1 MQMPESLIR
10 FMSCLFLSIEP
21 HPFASTP
28 PSPNCCHAL
37 PTLPV
42 RPLLKMAPIV
52 QQHQLV
58 DLSQKSLFVSAAAI
72 AFNPTFWNIVARRE
86 YRTRFMTKT
95 FGGNAQR
102 ACYALAATIFGLGLC
117 RDFLYER
124 ALRHQ
129 PPHPLLDTDA
139 AKYLGYALIAGGNIL
154 VVTSTWALGI
164 TGTFLGDYFGILM
177 DDMVTGFPF
186 SVCDAPMYYGS
197 TMSFL
202 GTALLYGRPAGI
214 LLTAWVLTV
223 YLVALQE
230 GLQEQGRGQEAEIVA
245 VEEVLHQALP
255 RESLSV
261 ALAVT
266 SELWRGLARAE

>member
-1 MQMPESLIR
+1 
-10 FMSCLFLSIEP
+10 
-21 HPFASTP
+21 
-28 PSPNCCHAL
+28 
-37 PTLPV
+37 
-42 RPLLKMAPIV
+42 MAPIA

-58 DLSQKSLFVSAAAI
+58 DLGQKSLFVSAAAI

-86 YRTRFMTKT
+86 YRTRFMTKA
-95 FGGNAQR
+95 FGGNAQA
-102 ACYALAATIFGLGLC
+102 ACYCLAATIFGLGLC

-129 PPHPLLDTDA
+129 PTHPLLETDV

-223 YLVALQE
+223 YLVALQYENPFTAGIYAKRERERASKTKSE
-230 GLQEQGRGQEAEIVA
+230 GKKQK
-245 VEEVLHQALP
+245 
-255 RESLSV
+255 
-261 ALAVT
+261 
-266 SELWRGLARAE
+266 